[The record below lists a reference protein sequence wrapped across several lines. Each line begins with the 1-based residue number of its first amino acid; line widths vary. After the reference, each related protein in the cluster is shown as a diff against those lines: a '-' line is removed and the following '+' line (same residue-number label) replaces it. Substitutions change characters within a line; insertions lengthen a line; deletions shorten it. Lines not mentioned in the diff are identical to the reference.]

1 LYEYRE
7 TNSNSQFDI
16 FFKLADR
23 IKRLKRHMLTTVPL
37 SQYCVISGESIKA
50 VERRIERGYWVKGSH
65 YFTPANVRE
74 RWVDLVAISDWAR
87 NSGSNS

>member
-1 LYEYRE
+1 MQAFAAVQNFVVKCFEKFKRIE
-7 TNSNSQFDI
+7 TV
-16 FFKLADR
+16 
-23 IKRLKRHMLTTVPL
+23 LTTVPL

-50 VERRIERGYWVKGSH
+50 VERRIERGSWVKGSH

>member
-1 LYEYRE
+1 MQAFAAVQNFVVKCFEKFKRIE
-7 TNSNSQFDI
+7 TV
-16 FFKLADR
+16 
-23 IKRLKRHMLTTVPL
+23 LTTVPL